1 MLWWLTSIALIL
13 TLAYLCSPA
22 RIWVPALAIWILLL
36 SFFGALSTPAA
47 LLNLLLLG
55 IIASPLFLHD
65 LRRTLISDKLLV
77 LFRKLLP
84 EMSETERI
92 ALEAGTVWWDV
103 ELFSGKPDWKR
114 LQSAP
119 PARLNADE
127 QAFLDGPVEELC
139 ALIND
144 WEITNKNNDLPA
156 KVWAYLRKQRFFGMI
171 IPKHYGGLEFTAY
184 GHSCVIAKI
193 SSRSITAA
201 VTTMVPNS
209 LGPAELLL
217 QYGTDEQKD
226 YYLPR
231 LAVGDEIPCFALT
244 APEAGSDAGAMT
256 DSGIVCH
263 GEHGGKKGVLGIR
276 LNWNKR
282 YITLGPV
289 ATVLGLAFKLYD
301 PDHLIGDDDSRGI
314 TLALIPTDTKGVTI
328 GKRHNP
334 LNVPFQ
340 NGPNSGKDVFI
351 PIDWIIGGEIGI
363 GQGWRMLMER
373 LAVGRSISL
382 PALSAG
388 AGKLVSATTG
398 AYSRIRHQFR
408 IPIGHFEGVEE
419 ALSKI
424 AGYTYIMEATR
435 RLTCVAVDIG
445 EKPSVLSAI
454 AKYNLTE
461 MMRKTIN
468 HAMDVQGGSGICLGP
483 RNLVG
488 NAYQGVPVGIT
499 VEGANILT
507 RTMIVFGQ
515 GAVRCHPYLLKEMH
529 AAQDKDNPQSS
540 KDFDEA
546 LFGHIGWSISNIA
559 RSLVLAFTD
568 ARLITA
574 PNSIARRYYQQ
585 VSRMSA
591 CFAVAADTSAMLLG
605 GSLKRRESLSG
616 RLADALSHLYLGSAV
631 LKHFKDSGEKKE
643 DRVLLDWASQYC
655 LYQVQEALLELYR
668 NLPVKTV
675 GWTLRLLTF
684 PFGRRFHM
692 PKDRL
697 NHRTARLL
705 QQPSGARDRLTA
717 GIFISKD
724 PQEPTARLE
733 DALRQLVTT
742 ADLDNRL
749 QKALRGQ
756 LSDIATDTD
765 KINAGIEQEII
776 TTEEGEQLLSAWAA
790 RRECIQ
796 VDSFAPAKGAVENA
810 RGKKKVKSVK
820 KKVKRRKKA
829 VKKSRKVKGERGKG
843 KD

>member
-13 TLAYLCSPA
+13 TLAYLRSPA
-22 RIWVPALAIWILLL
+22 RIWVPALAIWILFSSFSGTL
-36 SFFGALSTPAA
+36 SAPAA
-47 LLNLLLLG
+47 LLDLLLLG
-55 IIASPLFLHD
+55 IIATPLFLHD
-65 LRRTLISDKLLV
+65 LRRSLISEKLLA
-77 LFRKLLP
+77 LFRKQLP

-92 ALEAGTVWWDV
+92 ALEAGTVWWDS

-114 LQSAP
+114 LQATP
-119 PARLNADE
+119 PAHLNADE
-127 QAFLDGPVEELC
+127 QAFIDGPVEELC

-144 WEITNKNNDLPA
+144 WEITEKKKDLPSE
-156 KVWAYLRKQRFFGMI
+156 VWAYLRKQRFFGMI
-171 IPKHYGGLEFTAY
+171 IPKQYGGLEFSAY
-184 GHSCVIAKI
+184 GHSCVITKI
-193 SSRSITAA
+193 ASRSITAA

-217 QYGTDEQKD
+217 HYGTDEQKN

-244 APEAGSDAGAMT
+244 GPEAGSDASAMT
-256 DSGIVCH
+256 DNGVVCRGQH
-263 GEHGGKKGVLGIR
+263 DGKNDVLGIR

-301 PDHLIGDDDSRGI
+301 PDHLLGDEKSLGI
-314 TLALIPTDTKGVTI
+314 TLALIPTDSKGITI
-328 GKRHNP
+328 GDRHNP
-334 LNVPFQ
+334 LNTPFQ
-340 NGPNSGKDVFI
+340 NGPNTGKNVFI
-351 PIDWIIGGEIGI
+351 PIDWIIGGQAGI
-363 GQGWRMLMER
+363 GQGWRMLMES

-382 PALSAG
+382 PALSTG

-408 IPIGHFEGVEE
+408 VPIGHFEGVEE
-419 ALSKI
+419 ALSRI

-435 RLTCVAVDIG
+435 CLTCTAVDMG

-468 HAMDVQGGSGICLGP
+468 DAMDVQGGSGICLGP
-483 RNLVG
+483 HNLVG
-488 NAYQGVPVGIT
+488 NAYQAIPVGIT

-515 GAVRCHPYLLKEMH
+515 GAVRCHPYLLKEMR
-529 AAQDKDNPQSS
+529 AAQDKVNPQSN

-559 RSLVLAFTD
+559 RSLVLAITD
-568 ARLITA
+568 AHIISA
-574 PNSIARRYYQQ
+574 PDSYARRYYQQ
-585 VSRMSA
+585 ISRMSA

-605 GSLKRRESLSG
+605 GSLKRREALSG
-616 RLADALSHLYLGSAV
+616 RLADALSYLYLGSAV
-631 LKHFKDSGEKKE
+631 LKHYLDSGEKKT

-668 NLPVKTV
+668 NLPVKAV
-675 GWTLRLLTF
+675 GWALRLVTF
-684 PFGRRFHM
+684 PLGRRFHL
-692 PKDRL
+692 PNDRL
-697 NHRTARLL
+697 NHRVAHLL
-705 QQPSGARDRLTA
+705 QQPSEARDRLIA
-717 GIFISKD
+717 GIFISDD
-724 PQEPTARLE
+724 PQEQTAMLE
-733 DALRQLVTT
+733 DTLRQLVNT
-742 ADLDNRL
+742 ADIDKRL
-749 QKALRGQ
+749 QKALPGQ
-756 LSDIATDTD
+756 LSDIATDAE

-776 TTEEGEQLLSAWAA
+776 TTEEGDQLLNAWAA

-796 VDSFAPAKGAVENA
+796 VDSFKPAKGAVENA
-810 RGKKKVKSVK
+810 RGRTKL
-820 KKVKRRKKA
+820 
-829 VKKSRKVKGERGKG
+829 
-843 KD
+843 KDRD

>member
-1 MLWWLTSIALIL
+1 MLWWFLTITIL
-13 TLAYLCSPA
+13 LLLAYQCCPPK
-22 RIWVPALAIWILLL
+22 IWVSAVAIWIII
-36 SFFGALSTPAA
+36 SVFSDSLSTPAA

-55 IIASPLFLHD
+55 IIATPLFLHD
-65 LRRTLISDKLLV
+65 LRRSLISEKLLA

-92 ALEAGTVWWDV
+92 ALEAGTVWWDK

-114 LQSAP
+114 LQSTP
-119 PARLNADE
+119 PAHLNAEE
-127 QAFLDGPVEELC
+127 QAFIDGPVEELC

-144 WEITNKNNDLPA
+144 WEITDKEKDLPA
-156 KVWAYLRKQRFFGMI
+156 EVWAYLRQQRFFGMI
-171 IPKHYGGLEFTAY
+171 IPKQYGGLEFSAY
-184 GHSCVIAKI
+184 GHSCVITKI
-193 SSRSITAA
+193 ASRSITAA

-217 QYGTDEQKD
+217 HYGTDEQKN

-244 APEAGSDAGAMT
+244 GPEAGSDASAMT
-256 DSGIVCH
+256 DYGMLCR
-263 GEHGGKKGVLGIR
+263 EEYGGKKDVLGIR

-301 PDHLIGDDDSRGI
+301 PDQLLGDEKSLGI
-314 TLALIPTDTKGVTI
+314 TLALIPTDSKGITI
-328 GKRHNP
+328 GDRHNP
-334 LNVPFQ
+334 LNTPFQ
-340 NGPNSGKDVFI
+340 NGPNTGKDVFI
-351 PIDWIIGGEIGI
+351 PIDWVIGGRNGI
-363 GQGWRMLMER
+363 GQGWRMLMES

-382 PALSAG
+382 PALSTG

-408 IPIGHFEGVEE
+408 IPIGQFEGVEE
-419 ALSKI
+419 ALSRI

-435 RLTCVAVDIG
+435 RLTCTAVDIG

-468 HAMDVQGGSGICLGP
+468 DAMDVQGGSGICLGP

-488 NAYQGVPVGIT
+488 NAYQAIPVGIT

-515 GAVRCHPYLLKEMH
+515 GAVRCHPYLLTEMR
-529 AAQDKDNPQSS
+529 AAQDKDDPQSI

-546 LFGHIGWSISNIA
+546 LFAHIGWSISNVA
-559 RSLVLAFTD
+559 RSLLLAITD
-568 ARLITA
+568 ARIITA
-574 PNSIARRYYQQ
+574 PDSPARRYYQQ
-585 VSRMSA
+585 ISRMSA

-631 LKHFKDSGEKKE
+631 LKHYLDSGEKKA
-643 DRVLLDWASQYC
+643 DRILLDWASQYC

-668 NLPVKTV
+668 NLPVKAV
-675 GWTLRLLTF
+675 GWTLRLITF
-684 PFGRRFHM
+684 PLGRRFHL
-692 PKDRL
+692 PDDKL
-697 NHRTARLL
+697 NHRVAHLL
-705 QQPSGARDRLTA
+705 QQPSETRDHLIA
-717 GIFISKD
+717 GIFISGD

-733 DALRQLVTT
+733 DALQQLVNT
-742 ADLDNRL
+742 ADIDKRL
-749 QKALRGQ
+749 QKAIRGK
-756 LSDIATDTD
+756 LSDIATDAE
-765 KINAGIEQEII
+765 KINAGIAQEII

-790 RRECIQ
+790 RRDCIQ
-796 VDSFAPAKGAVENA
+796 VDSFKPAEGAVERA
-810 RGKKKVKSVK
+810 RGRTKI
-820 KKVKRRKKA
+820 
-829 VKKSRKVKGERGKG
+829 
-843 KD
+843 KDRD

>member
-13 TLAYLCSPA
+13 ALAYLRSPA
-22 RIWVPALAIWILLL
+22 RIWVPALAIWILFS
-36 SFFGALSTPAA
+36 SFSGTLSTPAA
-47 LLNLLLLG
+47 LLDLLLLG
-55 IIASPLFLHD
+55 LIAAPLFLHD
-65 LRRTLISDKLLV
+65 LRRSLISDNLLT

-92 ALEAGTVWWDV
+92 ALEAGTVWWDR
-103 ELFSGKPDWKR
+103 ELFSGKPNWNR
-114 LQSAP
+114 LQATP
-119 PARLNADE
+119 AARLNADE
-127 QAFLDGPVEELC
+127 QAFIDGPVEELC

-144 WEITNKNNDLPA
+144 WEITEKKKDLPA
-156 KVWAYLRKQRFFGMI
+156 EVWAYLREQRFFGMI
-171 IPKHYGGLEFTAY
+171 IPKQYGGLEFSAY
-184 GHSCVIAKI
+184 GHSCVISKI
-193 SSRSITAA
+193 ASRSITAA

-217 QYGTDEQKD
+217 HYGTDEQKD

-244 APEAGSDAGAMT
+244 GPEAGSDASAMT
-256 DSGIVCH
+256 DYGVVCH
-263 GEHGGKKGVLGIR
+263 GEHDGKKDVLGIR

-301 PDHLIGDDDSRGI
+301 PDQLLGDEKSLGI
-314 TLALIPTDTKGVTI
+314 TLALIPTDREGIKI
-328 GKRHNP
+328 GDRHNP
-334 LNVPFQ
+334 LNTPFQ
-340 NGPNSGKDVFI
+340 NGPNAGKDVFI
-351 PIDWIIGGEIGI
+351 PIDWIIGGQGGI
-363 GQGWRMLMER
+363 GQGWRMLMES

-382 PALSAG
+382 PALSTG

-398 AYSRIRHQFR
+398 AYSRIRYQFR

-419 ALSKI
+419 ALSRI

-435 RLTCVAVDIG
+435 RLTCTAVDMG

-468 HAMDVQGGSGICLGP
+468 DAMDVQGGSGICLGP

-488 NAYQGVPVGIT
+488 NAYQAIPVGIT

-515 GAVRCHPYLLKEMH
+515 GAVRCHPYLLQEMR
-529 AAQDKDNPQSS
+529 AAQEKDNPQSN

-559 RSLVLAFTD
+559 RSLVLAITD
-568 ARLITA
+568 ARIVSA
-574 PNSIARRYYQQ
+574 PDSYARRHYQQ
-585 VSRMSA
+585 ISRMSA
-591 CFAVAADTSAMLLG
+591 CFAVAADTSVMLLG
-605 GSLKRRESLSG
+605 GSLKRREALSG
-616 RLADALSHLYLGSAV
+616 RLADALSYLYLGSAV
-631 LKHFKDSGEKKE
+631 LKYFLDSGEKKS
-643 DRVLLDWASQYC
+643 DRVLVDWASQYC
-655 LYQVQEALLELYR
+655 LYQVQEALLGLYR
-668 NLPVKTV
+668 NLPVKAA
-675 GWTLRLLTF
+675 GWALRLVTF
-684 PFGRRFHM
+684 PLGRRFYL
-692 PKDRL
+692 PNDRL
-697 NHRTARLL
+697 NHRVAHIL
-705 QQPSGARDRLTA
+705 QQPSEARDRLIA
-717 GIFISKD
+717 GIFISED
-724 PQEPTARLE
+724 PQEKTAMLE
-733 DALRQLVTT
+733 DTLRQLVNT
-742 ADLDNRL
+742 ADIDKRL

-765 KINAGIEQEII
+765 KINAGIEQEVI

-796 VDSFAPAKGAVENA
+796 VDSFKPEKGAIPNA
-810 RGKKKVKSVK
+810 RGKKKV
-820 KKVKRRKKA
+820 
-829 VKKSRKVKGERGKG
+829 
-843 KD
+843 

>member
-13 TLAYLCSPA
+13 TLAYLRSPA
-22 RIWVPALAIWILLL
+22 RIWVPALAIWILFSSFSGTL
-36 SFFGALSTPAA
+36 SAPAA
-47 LLNLLLLG
+47 LLDLLLLA
-55 IIASPLFLHD
+55 IIAAPLFLHD
-65 LRRTLISDKLLV
+65 LRRSLISDKLLV

-92 ALEAGTVWWDV
+92 ALEAGTVWWDS
-103 ELFSGKPDWKR
+103 ELFSGKPNWNR
-114 LQSAP
+114 LQSTP
-119 PARLNADE
+119 PAHLNADE
-127 QAFLDGPVEELC
+127 QAFIDGPVEELC

-144 WEITNKNNDLPA
+144 WEITEKEKDLPA
-156 KVWAYLRKQRFFGMI
+156 EVWTYLRQQRFFGMI
-171 IPKHYGGLEFTAY
+171 IPKQYGGLEFTAY
-184 GHSCVIAKI
+184 GHSCVISKI
-193 SSRSITAA
+193 ASRSITAA

-217 QYGTDEQKD
+217 HYGTDEQKD

-244 APEAGSDAGAMT
+244 GPEAGSDASAMT
-256 DSGIVCH
+256 DYGVVCR
-263 GEHGGKKGVLGIR
+263 GEHDGKKDVLGIR

-301 PDHLIGDDDSRGI
+301 PDQLLGDEKSPGI
-314 TLALIPTDTKGVTI
+314 TLALIPTDSKGITI
-328 GKRHNP
+328 GDRHNP
-334 LNVPFQ
+334 LNTPFQ
-340 NGPNSGKDVFI
+340 NGPNTGKNVFI
-351 PIDWIIGGEIGI
+351 PIDWVIGGRDGI
-363 GQGWRMLMER
+363 GQGWRMLMES

-382 PALSAG
+382 PALSTG

-408 IPIGHFEGVEE
+408 VPIGHFEGVEE

-424 AGYTYIMEATR
+424 AGYTYIMEAAR
-435 RLTCVAVDIG
+435 RLTCVAVDMG

-468 HAMDVQGGSGICLGP
+468 HAMDVQGGSGISLGP

-488 NAYQGVPVGIT
+488 NAYQAIPVGIT

-515 GAVRCHPYLLKEMH
+515 GAVRCHPYLLKEMY
-529 AAQDKDNPQSS
+529 AAQDKGNPQSN

-546 LFGHIGWSISNIA
+546 LFAHIGWSISNIA
-559 RSLVLAFTD
+559 RSLVLAITD
-568 ARLITA
+568 ARIITA
-574 PNSIARRYYQQ
+574 PDSPARRYYQQ
-585 VSRMSA
+585 TSRMSA

-605 GSLKRRESLSG
+605 GNLKRRESLSG
-616 RLADALSHLYLGSAV
+616 RLADALSYLYLGSAV
-631 LKHFKDSGEKKE
+631 LKFFLDSGEKKA

-668 NLPVKTV
+668 NLPVRAA
-675 GWTLRLLTF
+675 GWALKLVTF
-684 PFGRRFHM
+684 PLGRRFHL
-692 PKDRL
+692 PNDRL
-697 NHRTARLL
+697 NHRVARLL
-705 QQPSGARDRLTA
+705 QQPSEARDRLIA
-717 GIFISKD
+717 GIFISED
-724 PQEPTARLE
+724 PQEPTAMLE
-733 DALRQLVTT
+733 DTLHQLVNT
-742 ADLDNRL
+742 ADIDKRL

-776 TTEEGEQLLSAWAA
+776 TTEEGDQLLNAWTA

-796 VDSFAPAKGAVENA
+796 VDSFKPAKGAVENA
-810 RGKKKVKSVK
+810 RGRTKIK
-820 KKVKRRKKA
+820 
-829 VKKSRKVKGERGKG
+829 E
-843 KD
+843 